1 MDTPPRNTLGWPSH
15 VAVPESLTIKTAEMT
30 HPMMRR
36 AFLHAMKHQELQ
48 AASGMR
54 AVTSTLV
61 AQDGTITMGVA
72 GELCDTVSDSS
83 MDDITYHA
91 QTGKCDRVQSDG
103 NVDYNKCPGCRH
115 DRHSE
120 QCAIH
125 KAVRDGV
132 HLAGSEIYL
141 YGQWWVCEPC
151 SGKAVSVGVQTIY
164 LLPNAKELFDRGTLG
179 QAERLK
185 AFQQEWMGKISQ

>member
-1 MDTPPRNTLGWPSH
+1 MTSEPRNSLGWPAH
-15 VAVPESLTIKTAEMT
+15 VAVPDGLSIKTAEMT
-30 HPMMRR
+30 HPMMQQ
-36 AFLHAMKHQELQ
+36 AFLHAMKHQALQ
-48 AASGMR
+48 VASGMR

-61 AQDGTITMGVA
+61 AKNGTITMGVA
-72 GELCDTVSDSS
+72 GELCDTVPDAS

-120 QCAIH
+120 QCAVH
-125 KAVRDGV
+125 KALRDGV
-132 HLAGSEIYL
+132 NLTDSEIYL

-151 SGKAVSVGVQTIY
+151 SGKAVHAGVKTIY
-164 LLPNAKELFDRGTLG
+164 LLPNARDLFDRSAPG
-179 QAERLK
+179 QAERLRV
-185 AFQQEWMGKISQ
+185 FQDEWIHKTNQ

>member
-1 MDTPPRNTLGWPSH
+1 MDTPPRNTLGWPAH
-15 VAVPESLTIKTAEMT
+15 VAVPENLAIKTAPMT
-30 HPMMRR
+30 HPMMER
-36 AFLHAMKHQELQ
+36 AFLHAMKHQVLQ

-72 GELCDTVSDSS
+72 GELCDTVNDKS

-125 KAVRDGV
+125 KALRDGV

-164 LLPNAKELFDRGTLG
+164 LLPNAKELFDRGAPG

-185 AFQQEWMGKISQ
+185 AFQDEWQQKISL